1 MTELD
6 TAVAPWH
13 LRGNFAPVQDEVDV
27 VDLPVE
33 GRLPDGLV
41 GTYVRN
47 GFNPRNGPSPHW
59 FFGHG
64 MLHAVE
70 LGEGGRT
77 RYRNRYV
84 RTPYL
89 AHDGTGMDWVL
100 DPACSPANTHVVR
113 HDGRWLALEEQHQPY
128 AVDDDL
134 ETIGV
139 EDFGGRVTGTF
150 TAHPKTD
157 PATGELLAFGY
168 QLVQEPYLTYHRIAP
183 DGRVL
188 QQEPV
193 TIPNPVMMH
202 DWNVTEHHVVFM
214 DLPVRFGLDRAM
226 QGREPFFWDP
236 DAGARLGV
244 MPRHGTDGDVT
255 WYEIDP
261 CYVFHP
267 LNAYEADDRIEL
279 LVCRQRQA
287 MAGGFADIEGARA
300 SLWRWSIDRATG
312 RVTETQLDDRLA
324 DFPRVDDRRTGLA
337 TRYGYLAQLREEPGV
352 GAAMGSELYR
362 YDLQE
367 GTVQTHTTNASTRV
381 GEPVFAPA
389 GPDAAED
396 EGWVLVLAHDEA
408 EGRTELRIID
418 ARDFAGPP
426 VARVLL
432 PQRVPYGAH
441 GSWRA
446 GA

>member
-1 MTELD
+1 MTNLD
-6 TAVAPWH
+6 IAPWH
-13 LRGNFAPVQDEVDV
+13 LVGNYAPVADELDVDGLEV
-27 VDLPVE
+27 V
-33 GRLPDGLV
+33 GRVPDGLV

-47 GFNPRNGPSPHW
+47 GFNPRHGTSPHW

-64 MLHAVE
+64 MLHAVD
-70 LGEGGRT
+70 LGEGGRA

-89 AHDGTGMDWVL
+89 DHDGTGMDWIV

-113 HDGRWLALEEQHQPY
+113 HDGRWLAVEEQHQPY

-139 EDFGGRVTGTF
+139 EDFGGAVTGPF
-150 TAHPKTD
+150 TAHPKTC
-157 PATGELLAFGY
+157 PVTGELLAFGY
-168 QLVQEPYLTYHRIAP
+168 QLVQEPYLTYYRIAA
-183 DGRVL
+183 DGTVL
-188 QQEPV
+188 QREPI

-202 DWNVTEHHVVFM
+202 DWNITRDHAVFM

-226 QGREPFFWDP
+226 KGEEPFWFDR

-244 MPRHGTDGDVT
+244 LPRHGTDAEVA

-267 LNAYEADDRIEL
+267 LNAHEDGDRL
-279 LVCRQRQA
+279 VLTVCRSPHA
-287 MAGGFADIEGARA
+287 MVDGFGDLDAKAT
-300 SLWRWSIDRATG
+300 LWRWTIDRAAG
-312 RVTETQLDDRLA
+312 RVIEEQLDDRPS
-324 DFPRVDDRRTGLA
+324 DFPRVDDRRTGLDA
-337 TRYGYLAQLREEPGV
+337 RWGYTAQLATEV
-352 GAAMGSELYR
+352 GIAGELYR
-362 YDLQE
+362 YDLHSGGAE
-367 GTVQTHTTNASTRV
+367 VHTTSPSTRV

-389 GPDAAED
+389 GPDATED
-396 EGWVLVLAHDEA
+396 EGWVLVFAHDEA
-408 EGRTELRIID
+408 EDRTELRIID
-418 ARDFAGPP
+418 VADFAGPP

-441 GSWRA
+441 GSWLPA
-446 GA
+446 V